1 MIYFKNLIY
10 LISPGVVLGTSKV
23 SQGSGMQN
31 MTLLLV
37 TQTMNLTFNKSNTNI
52 IIAIIPSVNI
62 KPLQKHQ
69 DKLLIRPSMVCYMSE
84 RNFWVSFILSLVMCC
99 LQQAVS
105 VHI

>member
-31 MTLLLV
+31 MRLLLV

-52 IIAIIPSVNI
+52 IIDIIPSVNI
-62 KPLQKHQ
+62 KPLQKTPGQTSYQTINGVLH
-69 DKLLIRPSMVCYMSE
+69 V
-84 RNFWVSFILSLVMCC
+84 
-99 LQQAVS
+99 
-105 VHI
+105 